1 MEGDQ
6 VRFTC
11 RVTGRPAP
19 EIVWY
24 KGGQRV
30 SQDARHKVIV
40 NEAGCYALLVTGT
53 LPADS
58 GPIGC
63 VATNRSGEASF
74 SVAPPTVCFLLTAFD
89 RHLAVFSEC
98 NPSAVVEASSMGRA
112 ATGSACGTRSELCAH
127 SQSNWGSS
135 PHLSLAKGKIPASQS
150 PFFRGWAHGGTEPR
164 AQDGS
169 GRGGWCLAG
178 GRHS

>member
-11 RVTGRPAP
+11 RVTGRPAS

-30 SQDARHKVIV
+30 TQDARHKVIV

-112 ATGSACGTRSELCAH
+112 ATGSACGTRSKICAH
-127 SQSNWGSS
+127 SQSNWGSP
-135 PHLSLAKGKIPASQS
+135 PHPCLAKGKS
-150 PFFRGWAHGGTEPR
+150 PPSVPIFPRMGT
-164 AQDGS
+164 A
-169 GRGGWCLAG
+169 
-178 GRHS
+178 

>member
-30 SQDARHKVIV
+30 SQDTRHKVIV
-40 NEAGCYALLVTGT
+40 NEAGCYALLVTGA
-53 LPADS
+53 LPVDS

-74 SVAPPTVCFLLTAFD
+74 SVAPPTVCFLLTAVD
-89 RHLAVFSEC
+89 RQLAVFSEC
-98 NPSAVVEASSMGRA
+98 NPSALVEASAVGRA
-112 ATGSACGTRSELCAH
+112 ATGSACGTRPELCAQ

-135 PHLSLAKGKIPASQS
+135 PHFSLAKGKSPASQS
-150 PFFRGWAHGGTEPR
+150 QFFLRMGTL
-164 AQDGS
+164 
-169 GRGGWCLAG
+169 W
-178 GRHS
+178 H

>member
-30 SQDARHKVIV
+30 SQDSRHKVIV
-40 NEAGCYALLVTGT
+40 NEAGCYALLITGA

-74 SVAPPTVCFLLTAFD
+74 SVAPTTVCFLLTAFD

-112 ATGSACGTRSELCAH
+112 ATGSPCGTRSKFCAH

-135 PHLSLAKGKIPASQS
+135 PNLSLAKGKS
-150 PFFRGWAHGGTEPR
+150 PPSVPIFPRMGT
-164 AQDGS
+164 A
-169 GRGGWCLAG
+169 
-178 GRHS
+178 

>member
-40 NEAGCYALLVTGT
+40 NEAGCHALLVTGT
-53 LPADS
+53 LPVDS

-74 SVAPPTVCFLLTAFD
+74 SVFCLLLPTAFD
-89 RHLAVFSEC
+89 RHLAVLSEC
-98 NPSAVVEASSMGRA
+98 NSSALVTTPSMGGTSAR
-112 ATGSACGTRSELCAH
+112 SACWTRPELCA
-127 SQSNWGSS
+127 QSKGYWGSS
-135 PHLSLAKGKIPASQS
+135 PHIGVAKGKIPNPIPIIQYQQLLQ
-150 PFFRGWAHGGTEPR
+150 GWTQHCPESR
-164 AQDGS
+164 IEDGD
-169 GRGGWCLAG
+169 GRRRRRLACC
-178 GRHS
+178 

>member
-40 NEAGCYALLVTGT
+40 NEAGCHALLVTGT
-53 LPADS
+53 LPVDS

-74 SVAPPTVCFLLTAFD
+74 SVFCLLLPTAFD
-89 RHLAVFSEC
+89 RHLAVLSEC
-98 NPSAVVEASSMGRA
+98 NSSALVTTPSMGGTSAR
-112 ATGSACGTRSELCAH
+112 SACWTRPKLCA
-127 SQSNWGSS
+127 QSKGYWGSS
-135 PHLSLAKGKIPASQS
+135 PHIGLAKGKIPNPIPIIQYQQLLQ
-150 PFFRGWAHGGTEPR
+150 GWAQHCPESR
-164 AQDGS
+164 IEDGD
-169 GRGGWCLAG
+169 GRRRRRLAYC
-178 GRHS
+178 